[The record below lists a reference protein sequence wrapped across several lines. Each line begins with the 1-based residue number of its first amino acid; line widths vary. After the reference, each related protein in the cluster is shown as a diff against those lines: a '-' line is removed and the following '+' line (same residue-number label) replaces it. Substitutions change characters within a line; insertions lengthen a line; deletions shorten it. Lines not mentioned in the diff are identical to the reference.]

1 MKYAVCPRCKN
12 LIPRSVVFCLFC
24 GKALKRGAR
33 RVAQESPNT
42 PRVRVTFAGA
52 AQRAL
57 IALSLIVALWAVA
70 LALFLPGESPQQA
83 LASPAVSAPLPA
95 QTPEA
100 AAPAPS
106 SSPQPGIA
114 SLPTPSRE
122 PTLFSS
128 SSGEHSVE
136 LFVSEV
142 TGDDPS
148 AASRSDMLTGKMFDG
163 VMTIAVNAAGSG
175 TISIGQKLFS
185 PEAITVSAFTNS
197 EGLVSDNTL
206 YGISE
211 RDGTKISVVC
221 VCAADGIS
229 GFIWIDSA
237 SMHVEFL
244 YFS

>member
-24 GKALKRGAR
+24 GKALQRGSR
-33 RVAQESPNT
+33 RIAQEFPNT
-42 PRVRVTFAGA
+42 PRVKITFAGK

-57 IALSLIVALWAVA
+57 IVLSLIVALWAVA
-70 LALFLPGESPQQA
+70 LALISPVQPPQQA
-83 LASPAVSAPLPA
+83 LVSPAVSAPLPA
-95 QTPEA
+95 QTPDA
-100 AAPAPS
+100 TAPAPS
-106 SSPQPGIA
+106 SSPEPGIA
-114 SLPTPSRE
+114 SLPTPSSE
-122 PTLFSS
+122 ITLFSS

-148 AASRSDMLTGKMFDG
+148 VQSRSDALTGKLFNG

-175 TISIGQKLFS
+175 TISIDHELFS

-211 RDGTKISVVC
+211 HDGMNISVVC
-221 VCAADGIS
+221 VCEAGGIS
-229 GFIWIDSA
+229 GFIWMDSA
-237 SMHVEFL
+237 NMHVEFL
-244 YFS
+244 YFG